1 MFRVKILIFLLILVA
16 IGAGFYL
23 VPRKRPFE
31 SYAGR
36 AAEAFRFK
44 EFESSIELY
53 LKALKLYPEHPRTP
67 EVLLTIGDIYNFSLG
82 NMEKA
87 GKAYQMVTTRFPK
100 SPQARKAFAHS
111 AEMYEKGE
119 QFQNALLSYQGIIDN
134 FPDSEGLDEV
144 RFNVAMMAVKWKK
157 YEPARRSLMAIIE
170 KNPETPIA
178 DKVIYQLGNVFFMEG
193 SSKQA
198 VEVLR
203 VGSEKYKDSP
213 LYTEMLF
220 TLANAM
226 EEMGQIENAMK
237 VYRAIRYT
245 YPNPR
250 VVDKK
255 LEKLE
260 DRFKET
266 KQLEQRMKQA
276 AKLANQTKPPPGA
289 ESQPAG
295 NSGFSGRKKAK
306 KIDKSLL
313 EMMEGEP

>member
-1 MFRVKILIFLLILVA
+1 MFRVKILIFLLILAA
-16 IGAGFYL
+16 IGAGVYL
-23 VPRKRPFE
+23 VPRTRPFE

-44 EFESSIELY
+44 EFERSIELY
-53 LKALKLYPEHPRTP
+53 LKALNLYPEHPRTP

-82 NMEKA
+82 NSEQA

-111 AEMYEKGE
+111 AEMHEKGE
-119 QFQNALLSYQGIIDN
+119 AFQNALLSYQGIIDN

-144 RFNVAMMAVKWKK
+144 RFNVAMMAVKLKK

-198 VEVLR
+198 AEVLR

-220 TLANAM
+220 TMANAM
-226 EEMGQIENAMK
+226 EEMGQIDNAMK

-260 DRFKET
+260 ARFKET
-266 KQLEQRMKQA
+266 KLLEQRAKQA
-276 AKLANQTKPPPGA
+276 AKLANQIKPLPGA
-289 ESQPAG
+289 ESQPGG
-295 NSGFSGRKKAK
+295 NPGFSGRKKTK
-306 KIDKSLL
+306 KIDKSLM